1 MQIGR
6 KDLMW
11 NYAATAMRILSGVI
25 VLPVTLRLF
34 PSEEMGLW
42 SIFLSLTTITALLD
56 FGFSN
61 SFSRNITY
69 IFSGIKEL
77 KTSGYAVV
85 ETHNVDYGLLKSL
98 LNAMKRLYGIVA
110 AVFLVLFVVVG
121 SIYLK
126 LFVLGGYSGNHQN
139 VWFAWILFG
148 IVLAYE
154 LYTYYYYAILS
165 GRGRIKQSMQI
176 TILSQSVRI
185 IVTIALLILG
195 LRLLALVIGMLV
207 GDLIARTLMY
217 RLFYDKETKKN
228 LTTASPSVS
237 TKEVL
242 KTIAPNSLKLGFTV
256 LGVFL
261 RSKAIVL
268 IAPVYLSLS
277 EIAQFGI
284 SKQIVDLIYSLSV
297 TWFSTFV
304 PQFSQYSVRNQKED
318 TKRLYLK
325 AIIISLAIF
334 VVLGVPFILFGDT
347 ILILIKSKTF
357 LLSGTYLL
365 LMLIFSFLEANQWI
379 SSYILLARNEVP
391 FYKSNIISGVL
402 TVALLWIMLNF
413 TSLGV
418 LSLIFSAGIAMCVYV
433 NWKWPLVTIIDLKI
447 MPKDYI
453 FVMKSFFKK
462 NNITNKK

>member
-1 MQIGR
+1 
-6 KDLMW
+6 MW

>member
-25 VLPVTLRLF
+25 VLPVTLRMF

-42 SIFLSLTTITALLD
+42 SIFLSLTTITGLLD

-77 KTSGYAVV
+77 KTSGYAAV
-85 ETHNVDYGLLKSL
+85 ETQDIDYGLLKSM

-110 AVFLVLFVVVG
+110 VVFLVLFVVVG

-126 LFVLGGYSGNHQN
+126 FFVLDGYSGNHQN

-165 GRGRIKQSMQI
+165 GRGKIKQSMQI

-185 IVTIALLILG
+185 IVTITLLILG

-207 GDLIARTLMY
+207 GDLIARTMMF
-217 RLFYDKETKKN
+217 RLFYDKETQKN
-228 LTTASPSVS
+228 LTIASPSIS
-237 TKEVL
+237 TTEVL
-242 KTIAPNSLKLGFTV
+242 KTIAPNSVKLGFTV

-284 SKQIVDLIYSLSV
+284 SKQIVDLIYSLSI

-304 PQFSQYSVRNQKED
+304 PQFSQYSVRNQKDD

-325 AIIISLAIF
+325 AIIITFAIF
-334 VVLGVPFILFGDT
+334 VAVGVPFILFGDT
-347 ILILIKSKTF
+347 ILVLIKSKTF
-357 LLSGTYLL
+357 LLSGSYLL

-402 TVALLWIMLNF
+402 TVALLWIMLKF

-433 NWKWPLVTIIDLKI
+433 NWKWPLVTIRDLKI

-453 FVMKSFFKK
+453 IVMKSFFKQ
-462 NNITNKK
+462 NKYVK

>member
-25 VLPVTLRLF
+25 ILPVTLRMF

-42 SIFLSLTTITALLD
+42 SIFLSLVTITGLLD

-69 IFSGIKEL
+69 IFSGVKEL
-77 KTSGYAVV
+77 KTSGYTIAK
-85 ETHNVDYGLLKSL
+85 TQDIDYGLLKSL

-110 AVFLVLFVVVG
+110 AIFLVLFVVAG

-126 LFVLGGYSGNHQN
+126 HYVLDKYNGNHQN
-139 VWFAWILFG
+139 VWFAWVLFG

-165 GRGRIKQSMQI
+165 GRGKIKQSMQI

-185 IVTIALLILG
+185 IVTIVLLFLE
-195 LRLLALVIGMLV
+195 LKLLALVIGMLV

-217 RLFYDKETKKN
+217 RLFYNKETREN
-228 LTTASPSVS
+228 LAKALPSTS
-237 TKEVL
+237 TMEIL
-242 KTIAPNSLKLGFTV
+242 KTIAPNSIKLGFTI

-284 SKQIVDLIYSLSV
+284 SKQIIDLIYSLSV

-325 AIIISLAIF
+325 AIIISFAIF
-334 VVLGVPFILFGDT
+334 AALGIPFILFGDN
-347 ILILIKSKTF
+347 ILILIKSKTL
-357 LLSGTYLL
+357 LLSGTYLF

-391 FYKSNIISGVL
+391 FYKSNIISGIL
-402 TVALLWIMLNF
+402 TIILLWLMLKF
-413 TSLGV
+413 TSFGV
-418 LSLIFSAGIAMCVYV
+418 LSLILSAGIAMCIYV
-433 NWKWPLVTIIDLKI
+433 NWKWPLVTIKDLKI
-447 MPKDYI
+447 TPKDYI
-453 FVMKSFFKK
+453 LVMKNFFKK
-462 NNITNKK
+462 NK